1 MTDYIYNKD
10 SFENALEVSNYPW
23 GFRLKTK
30 RRTWI
35 ETNKNQ
41 GDRLCFC
48 TLNPK
53 TNNWCAVKKATYNA
67 VEVLFIDENE
77 HIKSDAIWKY
87 GTNDQ
92 KIKDFLA
99 DVDYEQLNDLQKKQ
113 VCKLRSIN
121 KVMENVTFKIAKV
134 SEYNLSDPLDIIRM
148 RRDND
153 SNETKAK
160 ELEQEKIKN
169 QISSSINRT
178 YNHCLVTNN
187 LK

>member
-1 MTDYIYNKD
+1 MERMSK
-10 SFENALEVSNYPW
+10 
-23 GFRLKTK
+23 K
-30 RRTWI
+30 
-35 ETNKNQ
+35 
-41 GDRLCFC
+41 
-48 TLNPK
+48 LN
-53 TNNWCAVKKATYNA
+53 
-67 VEVLFIDENE
+67 
-77 HIKSDAIWKY
+77 
-87 GTNDQ
+87 
-92 KIKDFLA
+92 FLTGI
-99 DVDYEQLNDLQKKQ
+99 DYEKLNDLQKKQ

-121 KVMENVTFKIAKV
+121 KVMENVTFKIDKV

-148 RRDND
+148 RRDNE